1 MKGGRISVNVTQT
14 FILAIKSIMSNK
26 ARSVLTMLGII
37 IGVAAVILIVG
48 LGNGLETYMTD
59 SFQSMG
65 TNILSV
71 NISGRGSTRSVSVD
85 DMYGI
90 LDKYPEYY
98 AAMSPTVNVPGNVKL
113 GAEELSSTRITGVNE
128 DYRALSRFEMSDGR
142 FIRYADCLTRSRA
155 CVVGSYIANE
165 FFNGAAVGERIK
177 INGVFYDIVGVIDE
191 RADSTEGSNDDRIFL
206 AYSTA
211 AKISNVGSISSYSF
225 EMVSENLASEARMT
239 LQNEL
244 FAVFGSTRAYSVTSM
259 AEMLDTMT
267 SMIGIVV
274 LILAVIAAISLL
286 VGGIGI
292 MNIMLV
298 SVSERTREI
307 GIRKALG
314 AKKRHILQQFVIEA
328 GTTSSL
334 GGVIGIVAG
343 YAISMAATTV
353 ISSMMEASI
362 TVAPSTD
369 MVLLAFCISTGIGIL
384 FGFLPARK
392 AARLNPIDA
401 LRYE

>member
-1 MKGGRISVNVTQT
+1 VNILQT
-14 FILAIKSIMSNK
+14 FRLAIKSILSNK

-37 IGVAAVILIVG
+37 IGLAAVIIIVG
-48 LGNGLETYMTD
+48 LGNGLENYMTE
-59 SFQSMG
+59 SFQNMG
-65 TNILSV
+65 TNVLTVTIM
-71 NISGRGSTRSVSVD
+71 GRGSTRSISVD
-85 DMYGI
+85 AMYEI
-90 LDKYPEYY
+90 LDKYPQYF
-98 AAMSPTVNVPGNVKL
+98 AAMSPTVSVSGTVKV
-113 GAEELSSTRITGVNE
+113 GSEELGSTRVTGVNE
-128 DYRALSRFEMSDGR
+128 DYRTLSRYTMSGGR
-142 FIRYADCLTRSRA
+142 FIQYADCLTRSKA
-155 CVVGSYIANE
+155 AVVGSYIDNDIY
-165 FFNGAAVGERIK
+165 NGTAVGNRIK
-177 INGVFYDIVGVIDE
+177 INGEFYDIVGVISE
-191 RADSTEGSNDDRIFL
+191 RADSTEGSSDDSIFI

-211 AKISNVGSISSYSF
+211 AKLSYMGTISNYSF
-225 EMVSENLASEARMT
+225 EMVSEDLASEARET
-239 LQNEL
+239 LQDEL
-244 FAVFGSTRAYSVTSM
+244 YTVFRNSRLYNVTSM

-267 SMIGIVV
+267 SMISIVV
-274 LILAVIAAISLL
+274 TVLAVIAAISLL

-334 GGVIGIVAG
+334 GGVIGITVG
-343 YAISMAATTV
+343 YAVSEAATQI
-353 ISSMMEASI
+353 ISSMMDASV
-362 TVAPSTD
+362 TVAPTSY
-369 MVLLAFCISTGIGIL
+369 MVLVAFCISAGIGIL

>member
-1 MKGGRISVNVTQT
+1 MNIMQT
-14 FILAIKSIMSNK
+14 FRLAMKSILGNK

-37 IGVAAVILIVG
+37 IGVAAVIIIVG
-48 LGNGLETYMTD
+48 LGNGLQNYMTE
-59 SFQSMG
+59 SFQNMG
-65 TNILSV
+65 TNVLTV
-71 NISGRGSTRSVSVD
+71 NIMGRGSTRSISVD
-85 DMYGI
+85 EMYAI

-98 AAMSPTVNVPGNVKL
+98 ASMSPTVSISGTVKV
-113 GAEELSSTRITGVNE
+113 GSEELSNTRVTGVSE
-128 DYRALSRFEMSDGR
+128 DYRALSRYKMSSGR
-142 FIRYADCLTRSRA
+142 FIRYADCLTRNKI
-155 CVVGSYIANE
+155 CVVGSYIDNE

-177 INGVFYDIVGVIDE
+177 INGVFYNIVGVLSE
-191 RADSTEGSNDDRIFL
+191 RSDSSKGSSDDTVFL

-211 AKISNVGSISSYSF
+211 AKLSYTGTINSFSF
-225 EMVSENLASEARMT
+225 EMVSEDLATEARET
-239 LQNEL
+239 LENEL
-244 FAVFGSTRAYSVTSM
+244 FEVFRNSRYYNVNSM
-259 AEMLDTMT
+259 AELLDTMT
-267 SMIGIVV
+267 SMINIVV
-274 LILAVIAAISLL
+274 LILSVIAAISLL

-334 GGVIGIVAG
+334 GGVTGIVLG
-343 YAISMAATTV
+343 YIISMVATRL
-353 ISSMMEASI
+353 ISSMLGENI
-362 TVAPSTD
+362 TVAPTPY
-369 MVLLAFCISTGIGIL
+369 MVILAFGISAGIGVL

>member
-1 MKGGRISVNVTQT
+1 MNILQT
-14 FILAIKSIMSNK
+14 FRLAFKSILSNK

-37 IGVAAVILIVG
+37 IGLAAVIIIVG
-48 LGNGLETYMTD
+48 LGNGLENYMTE
-59 SFQSMG
+59 SFQNMG
-65 TNILSV
+65 TNVLTV
-71 NISGRGSTRSVSVD
+71 NIMGRGSTRSISVD
-85 DMYGI
+85 AMYEI
-90 LDKYPEYY
+90 LDKYPQYF
-98 AAMSPTVNVPGNVKL
+98 AAMSPTVSVSGTVKV
-113 GAEELSSTRITGVNE
+113 GSEELSSTRVTGVNE
-128 DYRALSRFEMSDGR
+128 DYRTLSRYTMSGGR
-142 FIRYADCLTRSRA
+142 FIRYADCLTRSKA
-155 CVVGSYIANE
+155 AVVGSYIDDE
-165 FFNGAAVGERIK
+165 FYNGTAVGSRIK
-177 INGVFYDIVGVIDE
+177 ISGEFYDIVGVISE
-191 RADSTEGSNDDRIFL
+191 RADSTEGSSDDSIFI

-211 AKISNVGSISSYSF
+211 AKLSYMGTISNYSF
-225 EMVSENLASEARMT
+225 EMVSEDLASEARET
-239 LQNEL
+239 LQDEL
-244 FAVFGSTRAYSVTSM
+244 YAVFRNSRLYNVTSM

-267 SMIGIVV
+267 SMISIVV
-274 LILAVIAAISLL
+274 TILAVIAAISLL

-334 GGVIGIVAG
+334 GGLIGIAAG
-343 YAISMAATTV
+343 YAVSEAATQI
-353 ISSMMEASI
+353 ISSMMDASV
-362 TVAPSTD
+362 TVAPTSY
-369 MVLLAFCISTGIGIL
+369 MVLVAFCISAGIGIL

>member
-1 MKGGRISVNVTQT
+1 MNILQT
-14 FILAIKSIMSNK
+14 FRLAIKSILSNK

-37 IGVAAVILIVG
+37 IGLAAVIIIVG
-48 LGNGLETYMTD
+48 LGNGLENYMTE
-59 SFQSMG
+59 SFQNMG
-65 TNILSV
+65 TNVLTVTIM
-71 NISGRGSTRSVSVD
+71 GRGSTRSISVD
-85 DMYGI
+85 AMYEI
-90 LDKYPEYY
+90 LDKYPQYF
-98 AAMSPTVNVPGNVKL
+98 AAMSPTVSVSGTVKV
-113 GAEELSSTRITGVNE
+113 GSEELGSTRVTGVNE
-128 DYRALSRFEMSDGR
+128 DYRTLSRYTMSGGR
-142 FIRYADCLTRSRA
+142 FIQYADCLTRSKA
-155 CVVGSYIANE
+155 AVVGSYIDNDIY
-165 FFNGAAVGERIK
+165 NGTAVGNRIK
-177 INGVFYDIVGVIDE
+177 INGEFYDIVGVISE
-191 RADSTEGSNDDRIFL
+191 RADSTEGSSDDSIFI

-211 AKISNVGSISSYSF
+211 AKLSYMGTISNYSF
-225 EMVSENLASEARMT
+225 EMVSEDLASEARET
-239 LQNEL
+239 LQDEL
-244 FAVFGSTRAYSVTSM
+244 YTVFRNSRLYNVTSM

-267 SMIGIVV
+267 SMISIVV
-274 LILAVIAAISLL
+274 TVLAVIAAISLL

-334 GGVIGIVAG
+334 GGVIGITVG
-343 YAISMAATTV
+343 YAVSEAATQI
-353 ISSMMEASI
+353 ISSMMDASV
-362 TVAPSTD
+362 TVAPTSY
-369 MVLLAFCISTGIGIL
+369 MVLVAFCISAGIGIL

>member
-1 MKGGRISVNVTQT
+1 MNIVQT
-14 FILAIKSIMSNK
+14 FRLAMKSILSNK

-37 IGVAAVILIVG
+37 IGVAAVIIIVG
-48 LGNGLETYMTD
+48 LGNGLENYMND
-59 SFQSMG
+59 AFQSMG
-65 TNILSV
+65 TNLLTVSIM
-71 NISGRGSTRSVSVD
+71 GRGSTRSVSVD
-85 DMYGI
+85 DMYAI

-98 AAMSPTVNVPGNVKL
+98 AAMSPTVSMSGTVKV
-113 GAEELSSTRITGVNE
+113 GTEELESTRITGVNE
-128 DYRALSRFEMSDGR
+128 DYRALSRYEMSDGR
-142 FIRYADCLTRSRA
+142 FIRYADCLTRSKA

-165 FFNGAAVGERIK
+165 FYSGTAVGERIK
-177 INGVFYDIVGVIDE
+177 INGVFYNIVGIISE
-191 RADSTEGSNDDRIFL
+191 RSDSTEGSSDDSIFL

-211 AKISNVGSISSYSF
+211 AKVSNIGNISSYSF
-225 EMVSENLASEARMT
+225 EMVSEDLASEARKT
-239 LQNEL
+239 LEDEL
-244 FAVFGSTRAYSVTSM
+244 YAVFRNSRSYNVMSM

-267 SMIGIVV
+267 SMMNVMIT
-274 LILAVIAAISLL
+274 ILAVIAAISLL

-334 GGVIGIVAG
+334 GGVTGIVLG
-343 YAISMAATTV
+343 YVASMVATRIIVTMLEV
-353 ISSMMEASI
+353 DIL
-362 TVAPSTD
+362 VAPTSY
-369 MVLLAFCISTGIGIL
+369 MVLMAFSISAGIGVL

>member
-211 AKISNVGSISSYSF
+211 AKISNVGNISSYSF

>member
-1 MKGGRISVNVTQT
+1 MNVFQT
-14 FILAIKSIMSNK
+14 FRLAIKSILSNK
-26 ARSVLTMLGII
+26 ARSILTMLGII
-37 IGVAAVILIVG
+37 IGVAAVIIIVG
-48 LGNGLETYMTD
+48 LGNGLENYMTD

-65 TNILSV
+65 TNLLTVTIM
-71 NISGRGSTRSVSVD
+71 GRGSTRSMSVD

-98 AAMSPTVNVPGNVKL
+98 AAMSPTVNVSGTVKV
-113 GAEELSSTRITGVNE
+113 GTEELGSTRITGVNE
-128 DYRALSRFEMSDGR
+128 DYRTLSRYEMSGGR
-142 FIRYADCLTRSRA
+142 FIRYADCLTRSKV
-155 CVVGSYIANE
+155 CVVGNYVSKE
-165 FFNGAAVGERIK
+165 FFSGAAVGERIK
-177 INGVFYDIVGVIDE
+177 ISGVFYDIVGVIGE
-191 RADSTEGSNDDRIFL
+191 RSDSTEGSGDDCIFL

-211 AKISNVGSISSYSF
+211 AKITNTGTIGAYSF
-225 EMVSENLASEARMT
+225 EMVSEDLASEARQT
-239 LQNEL
+239 LQDEL
-244 FAVFGSTRAYSVTSM
+244 YAVFRNSRAYNVVSI

-267 SMIGIVV
+267 GMMNVMIT
-274 LILAVIAAISLL
+274 ILAVIAAISLL

-334 GGVIGIVAG
+334 GGVTGIVVG
-343 YAISMAATTV
+343 YAVSMVATR
-353 ISSMMEASI
+353 IIASLLGEEI
-362 TVAPSTD
+362 VVAPTSY
-369 MVLLAFCISTGIGIL
+369 MVLVAFSISAGIGVL